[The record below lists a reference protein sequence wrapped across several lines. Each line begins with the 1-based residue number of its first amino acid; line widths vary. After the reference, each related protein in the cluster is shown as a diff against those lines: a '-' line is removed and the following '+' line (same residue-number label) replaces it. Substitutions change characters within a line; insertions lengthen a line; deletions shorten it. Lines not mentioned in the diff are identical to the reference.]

1 MVMWRFS
8 VHPEMDAPLKFL
20 YLFKVFVMG
29 KITVLIVDDHTLIR
43 ETWSFLLGRNEN
55 FEVIA
60 EVGDGQKA
68 IDIARDKRPN
78 IVLLDI
84 NMTPLNG
91 FDVLKM
97 IRKQSPGSKVI
108 AVSMHSQPAYAK
120 KMLRMGAKG
129 YITKNSPRQEM
140 LDAILDV
147 NNGNTY
153 ICQEVKNILS
163 DQMLSEEDNAAGLNQ
178 LSEREIEVINQI
190 RDGLSSKEIADRL
203 AISIKTVEVH
213 RHNILKKLKV
223 KNTASLINYIN
234 SSGL

>member
-1 MVMWRFS
+1 MS
-8 VHPEMDAPLKFL
+8 
-20 YLFKVFVMG
+20 
-29 KITVLIVDDHTLIR
+29 KITVMIVDDHTLIR

-55 FEVIA
+55 FDVIA
-60 EVGDGQKA
+60 ELGDGQKA
-68 IDIARDKRPN
+68 IDIARDKRPQ

-84 NMTPLNG
+84 NMAPLNG

-97 IRKQSPGSKVI
+97 IRKLSPGSKVI

-120 KMLRMGAKG
+120 KMLRLGAKG
-129 YITKNSPRQEM
+129 YVTKNSPKQEM
-140 LDAILDV
+140 LDAITEV
-147 NNGNTY
+147 NRGNIY

-163 DQMLSEEDNAAGLNQ
+163 DQMLGEEDTAAGLNQ

-190 RDGLSSKEIADRL
+190 RDGLSSKEIADKL
-203 AISIKTVEVH
+203 GISIKTVEVH

>member
-1 MVMWRFS
+1 
-8 VHPEMDAPLKFL
+8 
-20 YLFKVFVMG
+20 MG

-97 IRKQSPGSKVI
+97 VRKQSPGSKVI

-129 YITKNSPRQEM
+129 YVTKNSPRQEM
-140 LDAILDV
+140 LDAIMEV

-163 DQMLSEEDNAAGLNQ
+163 DQMLNEEDNAAGLNQ

>member
-1 MVMWRFS
+1 MS
-8 VHPEMDAPLKFL
+8 
-20 YLFKVFVMG
+20 
-29 KITVLIVDDHTLIR
+29 KITVMIVDDHTLIR

-60 EVGDGQKA
+60 ELGDGQKA
-68 IDIARDKRPN
+68 IDIARDKRPQ

-84 NMTPLNG
+84 NMAPLNG
-91 FDVLKM
+91 FDILKM
-97 IRKQSPGSKVI
+97 IRKLSPGSKVI

-120 KMLRMGAKG
+120 KMLRLGAKG
-129 YITKNSPRQEM
+129 YVTKNSPRQEM
-140 LDAILDV
+140 LDAMAEV
-147 NNGNTY
+147 NKGNIY

-163 DQMLSEEDNAAGLNQ
+163 DQMLGEEDNAAGLNQ

-190 RDGLSSKEIADRL
+190 RDGLSSKEIADKL
-203 AISIKTVEVH
+203 GISIKTVEVH

>member
-1 MVMWRFS
+1 
-8 VHPEMDAPLKFL
+8 
-20 YLFKVFVMG
+20 MG

-55 FEVIA
+55 FDVIA

-129 YITKNSPRQEM
+129 YVTKNSPRQEM
-140 LDAILDV
+140 LDAIMDV

-163 DQMLSEEDNAAGLNQ
+163 DQMLNEEDNSTGLNQ

-190 RDGLSSKEIADRL
+190 RDGLSSKEIADKL

>member
-1 MVMWRFS
+1 M
-8 VHPEMDAPLKFL
+8 
-20 YLFKVFVMG
+20 
-29 KITVLIVDDHTLIR
+29 IVDDHTLIR

-60 EVGDGQKA
+60 ELGDGQKA
-68 IDIARDKRPN
+68 IDIARDKRPQ

-84 NMTPLNG
+84 NMAPLNG

-97 IRKQSPGSKVI
+97 IRKLSPGSKVI

-120 KMLRMGAKG
+120 KMLRLGAKG
-129 YITKNSPRQEM
+129 YVTKNSPKQEM
-140 LDAILDV
+140 LDAISEV
-147 NNGNTY
+147 NRGNIY

-163 DQMLSEEDNAAGLNQ
+163 DQMLVEEDNAAGLNQ

-190 RDGLSSKEIADRL
+190 RDGLSSKEIADKL
-203 AISIKTVEVH
+203 GISIKTVEVH

>member
-1 MVMWRFS
+1 
-8 VHPEMDAPLKFL
+8 
-20 YLFKVFVMG
+20 MG

-129 YITKNSPRQEM
+129 YVTKNSPRQEM
-140 LDAILDV
+140 LDAIMDV

-163 DQMLSEEDNAAGLNQ
+163 DQMLSEEDGSTGLNQ